1 MKKWILIA
9 ILILMIILLSCQ
21 KQKEGEQTVF
31 EKAKGK
37 EESYPI
43 AGKIKTNLLTA
54 LDQLEKGNID
64 KGAELLLDAVL
75 LTRPSENM
83 PVGFENKILAVKVQ
97 FQQRNYAEAVELI
110 SEALLIFKTSADL
123 PGEKDKEERTDI
135 EQIQKKEEPSQIA
148 PIAELMRSKILSAID
163 EFKKGNADKGVIFI
177 LESLQLFGPKTD

>member
-9 ILILMIILLSCQ
+9 ILILIIILLSCQ
-21 KQKEGEQTVF
+21 KQKEGEQTVL

-43 AGKIKTNLLTA
+43 AEKIRTNLLTA

-83 PVGFENKILAVKVQ
+83 PAGFENKILAAKVQ
-97 FQQRNYAEAVELI
+97 SQQKNYAEAVELI

-123 PGEKDKEERTDI
+123 PGEKDEEERTDI
-135 EQIQKKEEPSQIA
+135 EQAQKKEEAHQIA
-148 PIAELMRSKILSAID
+148 PIAELMRSKILSAMD

-177 LESLQLFGPKTD
+177 LESLQLFGSKTD

>member
-1 MKKWILIA
+1 MKKWMLIA
-9 ILILMIILLSCQ
+9 ILILIIILLSCQ
-21 KQKEGEQTVF
+21 KQKIEESTVS

-43 AGKIKTNLLTA
+43 AEKIGNNLLSA
-54 LDQLEKGNID
+54 LDQLGRGNID

-83 PVGFENKILAVKVQ
+83 PEGFENKILASKFK

-110 SEALLIFKTSADL
+110 TEALLIFKTSADL
-123 PGEKDKEERTDI
+123 PDEKDKEERTDI
-135 EQIQKKEEPSQIA
+135 EQTQKKEEPSQIA

-163 EFKKGNADKGVIFI
+163 EFKKGNANKGVIFI

>member
-1 MKKWILIA
+1 MKKWMLIA
-9 ILILMIILLSCQ
+9 ILIIIIILLSCQ
-21 KQKEGEQTVF
+21 KQNTEEPTVL
-31 EKAKGK
+31 EKANRK

-43 AGKIKTNLLTA
+43 AAEIGSNLLTA
-54 LDQLEKGNID
+54 LGQLEKGNIA

-83 PVGFENKILAVKVQ
+83 PQGFESKILGSKFK
-97 FQQRNYAEAVELI
+97 FQQRNYTEAVELI
-110 SEALLIFKTSADL
+110 TEALLIFKTSADL
-123 PGEKDKEERTDI
+123 PGEKDKEVRTDI
-135 EQIQKKEEPSQIA
+135 EQAQKNDESSQIA